1 MASKI
6 LLNFDHLLLKFLNL
20 SFSVDIVFLNFR
32 HSVLG
37 GSKISYE
44 FLLFFT
50 EGGNGG
56 SDLTPNAVIDG
67 EFEALHIVEE
77 STRERA
83 VIV

>member
-1 MASKI
+1 MARKI

-50 EGGNGG
+50 EGGN
-56 SDLTPNAVIDG
+56 AVIDG